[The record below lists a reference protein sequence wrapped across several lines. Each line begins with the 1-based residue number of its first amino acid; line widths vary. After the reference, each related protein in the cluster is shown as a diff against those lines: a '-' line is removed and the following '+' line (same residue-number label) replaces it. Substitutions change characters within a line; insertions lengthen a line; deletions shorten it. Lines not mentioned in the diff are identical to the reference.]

1 MLFSKCLRA
10 KIYCNMNGH
19 FDPQGCQTLLL
30 KESELFFYLWAPGL
44 VIFFLILKMVY
55 CVYSLESPRCGDSIK
70 NTLHTF
76 ILKKIDN
83 NIHVPIMPP
92 DFAL

>member
-44 VIFFLILKMVY
+44 QNIILVTSMERQSENK
-55 CVYSLESPRCGDSIK
+55 
-70 NTLHTF
+70 LHTHT
-76 ILKKIDN
+76 KTG
-83 NIHVPIMPP
+83 HVLSLLLRG
-92 DFAL
+92 F